1 MEEWMDVYDVSGK
14 KTGKTVLRGSS
25 LQEGEYVLCTHV
37 ILRNS
42 DGRFLIQQRSA
53 IKATRPGVWDIT
65 AGAVDAG
72 ENSLDGAL
80 REAQEEIG
88 LQLSREKMQFLFR
101 DQRKHTFHDVYYI
114 CMPLYIGTV
123 QNAGI
128 WSAGTPIGGQ
138 RDVFVLLQSMTYRS
152 DNYKNRL
159 ISFCVKFERACRTFV
174 FEFEKNIPRKVL

>member
-114 CMPLYIGTV
+114 CMPFTLEQCKMQESEV
-123 QNAGI
+123 QALRLADKETFFCAAAKYDI
-128 WSAGTPIGGQ
+128 PFRQ
-138 RDVFVLLQSMTYRS
+138 LQESS
-152 DNYKNRL
+152 D
-159 ISFCVKFERACRTFV
+159 FFFA
-174 FEFEKNIPRKVL
+174 

>member
-1 MEEWMDVYDVSGK
+1 MMCLEKRREKQYCGGLHFK
-14 KTGKTVLRGSS
+14 R
-25 LQEGEYVLCTHV
+25 ENNVLCTHV

-114 CMPLYIGTV
+114 CMPFTLEQCKMQESEV
-123 QNAGI
+123 QA
-128 WSAGTPIGGQ
+128 
-138 RDVFVLLQSMTYRS
+138 L
-152 DNYKNRL
+152 RL
-159 ISFCVKFERACRTFV
+159 ADKETFFCVAAKYD
-174 FEFEKNIPRKVL
+174 IPFRQLQESSDFFFA

>member
-14 KTGKTVLRGSS
+14 RRKTVLRGSS

-37 ILRNS
+37 ILRNL

-72 ENSLDGAL
+72 ENSLTVRFGK
-80 REAQEEIG
+80 RRRKSG
-88 LQLSREKMQFLFR
+88 FQLSREKMQFLFR

-114 CMPLYIGTV
+114 CMPFTLEQCKMQESEV
-123 QNAGI
+123 QA
-128 WSAGTPIGGQ
+128 
-138 RDVFVLLQSMTYRS
+138 L
-152 DNYKNRL
+152 RL
-159 ISFCVKFERACRTFV
+159 ADKETFL
-174 FEFEKNIPRKVL
+174 RCCKV

>member
-37 ILRNS
+37 ILQNS

-114 CMPLYIGTV
+114 CMPFTLEQCKMQESEV
-123 QNAGI
+123 QALRL
-128 WSAGTPIGGQ
+128 ADKET
-138 RDVFVLLQSMTYRS
+138 FFALLQSMTYRS

-159 ISFCVKFERACRTFV
+159 ISFLRE
-174 FEFEKNIPRKVL
+174 I

>member
-1 MEEWMDVYDVSGK
+1 M
-14 KTGKTVLRGSS
+14 
-25 LQEGEYVLCTHV
+25 
-37 ILRNS
+37 
-42 DGRFLIQQRSA
+42 IQQRSA

-114 CMPLYIGTV
+114 CMPFTLEQCKMQESEV
-123 QNAGI
+123 QALRLTDKETFF
-128 WSAGTPIGGQ
+128 A
-138 RDVFVLLQSMTYRS
+138 LLQSMTYRS

-159 ISFCVKFERACRTFV
+159 ISFLRE
-174 FEFEKNIPRKVL
+174 I